1 MPIQS
6 LLKPEVK
13 ELLDKSI
20 ASELYASNLYK
31 HIAAQMQRAGYLGTQ
46 KFFEKES
53 SEEIEHYYIIRNY
66 INDMGGVAATPQVDA
81 ITDFV
86 GGIGT
91 ALNLAYDTE
100 RTLLMQYQEVYES
113 VEEEMK
119 DCITAQFLLKFL
131 EIQVKAVGMYGD
143 LISRFEKA
151 PMDVL
156 EFDEHIGKL

>member
-1 MPIQS
+1 MPVQS

-31 HIAAQMQRAGYLGTQ
+31 HIAAQMQRAGYFGCQ

-53 SEEIEHYYIIRNY
+53 AEEIEHYYKIRNY
-66 INDMGGVAATPQVDA
+66 INDMGSVAAMPQIDA
-81 ITDFV
+81 ISDYV

-100 RTLLMQYQEVYES
+100 KTLLMQYQEIYES
-113 VEEEMK
+113 VEDEMK
-119 DCITAQFLLKFL
+119 DCITAQFLLQFL
-131 EIQVKAVGMYGD
+131 EIQRKAVGMYGD

-151 PMDVL
+151 PNDVL
-156 EFDEHIGKL
+156 EFDEHIGEL